1 MQCIGQ
7 YSAPLLFNWTWSALG
22 QSCSIYFSKTW
33 VLVLRI
39 SIHGFDFL
47 HWNNLSFWI
56 AWNRSSSL
64 KLKHLFLPTNSDE
77 LPCYLE
83 SLRMPKFPYQQYW
96 WTFFSCTEI
105 PNKKTQKVLLLHI
118 TLTSKTDKEKTKPEF
133 GLMSIMF
140 MGMSLCKRIY
150 ILCTNLCLVEQ
161 AI

>member
-1 MQCIGQ
+1 LEHWSQEIGLQPSNSIAILLFNFFNPKAHSDQLQPCIHTPMQCIVQ

-22 QSCSIYFSKTW
+22 QSCSIYFSRTW
-33 VLVLRI
+33 VLVLWI

-56 AWNRSSSL
+56 AWNRRSSL

-96 WTFFSCTEI
+96 WTFLSC
-105 PNKKTQKVLLLHI
+105 
-118 TLTSKTDKEKTKPEF
+118 
-133 GLMSIMF
+133 
-140 MGMSLCKRIY
+140 R
-150 ILCTNLCLVEQ
+150 
-161 AI
+161 